1 MRKYIPFILII
12 LMLVLIFGSSSVN
25 GPVSYSASGIIANA
39 VKKLMTFL
47 GDDNYSVSTI
57 EIIIRKLAHFFEY
70 LMLTILL
77 SIGFSN
83 IMRNKWL
90 SLLLGGFIGFTVSL
104 LDEGFIQ
111 AASSRNSSILDVF
124 IDLSGIVTGMLVLVL
139 FFMLSIRLKK

>member
-1 MRKYIPFILII
+1 MLI
-12 LMLVLIFGSSSVN
+12 LIFGSSFVN
-25 GPVSYSASGIIANA
+25 SPSSYSASESIALV
-39 VKKLMTFL
+39 VKKFMVLL
-47 GDDNYSVSTI
+47 GDNNYNISTI
-57 EIIIRKLAHFFEY
+57 DIIIRKLAHFIEY
-70 LMLTILL
+70 LMLTVLL

-111 AASSRNSSILDVF
+111 AASSRNSSVFDVF

-139 FFMLSIRLKK
+139 FLLLSARLKK

>member
-57 EIIIRKLAHFFEY
+57 DIIIRKLAHFIEY
-70 LMLTILL
+70 LMLTVLL

-83 IMRNKWL
+83 VMRNKWL
-90 SLLLGGFIGFTVSL
+90 SLLLSGFIGFTVSL
-104 LDEGFIQ
+104 IDESFIQ
-111 AASSRNSSILDVF
+111 AASSRNSSIFDVF
-124 IDLSGIVTGMLVLVL
+124 IDLSGIAAGILVLTL
-139 FFMLSIRLKK
+139 FFALTVRLKK

>member
-1 MRKYIPFILII
+1 MRKYIPFILIL
-12 LMLVLIFGSSSVN
+12 LMLILIFGSSSVN
-25 GPVSYSASGIIANA
+25 GPDSYSASGVIAQF
-39 VKKLMTFL
+39 VKKSMAFL
-47 GDDNYSVSTI
+47 GDNNYSISTI